1 MRTDAPPSYT
11 VFLVFMLSA
20 FSMIV
25 VGGFIQLLV
34 PLAVGLMLS
43 EVLCVM
49 GPAILFRRSYAFEW
63 LQLGPRETWPIRVFP
78 TVVMILATVGLG
90 FLANVLVALLIHLV
104 PSLGANQVE
113 YQALMAKLL
122 NPPQWWLAVAGAVAI
137 TVFAPVCEEFLFRG
151 TMLRVQLR
159 YMPVPLA
166 IALNGILF
174 GCIHFNEMSLIP
186 LSLVGAFFAWITWR
200 TESLW
205 PAVACHATMNAVNG
219 VILPR
224 VVGFDAS
231 PQAPLSDLTVALA
244 ILGAVLVP
252 AIVVLHHRLPRPMEA
267 Q

>member
-49 GPAILFRRSYAFEW
+49 GPALLYRRSYDFEW
-63 LQLGPRETWPIRVFP
+63 LALGPRETWPVRAFP
-78 TVVMILATVGLG
+78 TFVVIAATVGLG
-90 FLANVLVALLIHLV
+90 FMANVLVGLLVHAV
-104 PSLGANQVE
+104 PSLGANQAD

-137 TVFAPVCEEFLFRG
+137 TVFAPVCESFVSGHDAARAAALHAG
-151 TMLRVQLR
+151 AVGS
-159 YMPVPLA
+159 
-166 IALNGILF
+166 ALNGVMF
-174 GCIHFNEMSLIP
+174 GAIHFNEMSLIP

-205 PAVACHATMNAVNG
+205 PAIACHATMNAVNG

-224 VVGFDAS
+224 IVGFDAS
-231 PQAPLSDLTVALA
+231 PQSPLNDLLVALA
-244 ILGAVLVP
+244 VLGAILVP
-252 AIVVLHHRLPRPMEA
+252 AMVVLHHRLPRPMEA